1 MFSTTVWGIFFNQ
14 NKAMKKIIYF
24 LAILILLPLINY
36 AQDISL
42 KGKELFGGMQARHI
56 GPALMSGR
64 IIDVE
69 NHPTNPRIIY
79 LGAAGGGV
87 WKSSDSG
94 TTFSPIFDDYAQSIG
109 VVKLDPKNPDEIIW
123 VGTGEIWTRNSVSVG
138 DGLFKSS
145 DGGSNWTKI
154 GFENS
159 ERISSIVINPNNTDE
174 MYVGVLGAL
183 WSDSE
188 DRGVYKSLD
197 GGKTW
202 NKILYVGPSTGAA
215 DVIIDPNNPSVLY
228 TSMWEFRRSGWGF
241 SSGGKTSALY
251 KSIDSGTTWNKIHNG
266 FPEGDLGRIAVAIA
280 PSDNNILYAVL
291 ETVEKATNG
300 LWKSSDAGNSWEH
313 LNNDFGLTVRPFYFS
328 RITIDPKNPDVVIK
342 GGLNGSISRDGG
354 KTFKS
359 LGNMHSDIHD
369 VVFDINNSDVL
380 YSGTDGGIYR
390 SWDGGTTFE
399 IVENL
404 PLSQFYHISVDNE
417 TPYNVY
423 GGLQDNGSWY
433 GPSSSPGGVNARD
446 WNSVGYGDG
455 FRVLKHPTKNIIYSE
470 MQGAANVWRYD
481 VDKNRTRTVQPMKRK
496 GDPDLRFNW
505 NAPMAISAF
514 VPDRFYMGSQFLHK
528 SEDMGDSW
536 DIISPDLTT
545 NDSTKQDQSSSG
557 GLSVDN
563 SGAENHTTI
572 FTIAESPLDE
582 NILWVGTDDGNV
594 QVTKDGG
601 ENWSNVT
608 ENLVGIP
615 ANTWVYHIE
624 ASVHGKGTAYA
635 VFEGHTSGDMN
646 PYTLKTIDYGQ
657 TWSNI
662 ISEDVHGFIR
672 NIQEDYE
679 SENLLF
685 LGTEFGLYV
694 TIDGGENWSKFEN
707 NMPATAVHFMELQ
720 KQTNDLV
727 MGTHGRGVII
737 IDDIS
742 PLRELSQEVLA
753 QDVYFFK
760 NKPFTM
766 LEDSGFSGSFGTE
779 TQFVGQSKSSAA
791 RIVYYLKKRHTFGK
805 MKMEVFDMEG
815 NKITNLSPEKS
826 KGINV
831 ITWGF
836 NKNVPKMAQGKTLS
850 FGGFTSPRV
859 TAGNYK
865 IVLTKGKNTYEQII
879 EVNYDENSITS
890 LAERKEQ
897 EALTE
902 TLFNMVEDLAY
913 MVYEINGAMDKAKEV
928 IKEDP
933 KGKKKAQQAYN
944 ALSTLLKE
952 LVVTTGDNYVA
963 SATPELREKMG
974 DLYSNIASTYDK
986 VSGSNRDNFE
996 LIAEEFDTAKSKYQ
1010 EIQNKEVKK
1019 FNSYLEKSG
1028 KEQTKLKSKKE
1039 FLEK

>member
-1 MFSTTVWGIFFNQ
+1 
-14 NKAMKKIIYF
+14 MKKIIYV
-24 LAILILLPLINY
+24 LAIITLFPIVNY

-69 NHPTNPRIIY
+69 NHPTNARIIY

-87 WKSSDSG
+87 WKSNDSG
-94 TTFSPIFDDYAQSIG
+94 TTFNPIFDDYAQSIG
-109 VVKLDPKNPDEIIW
+109 VVKLDPKHPDEIIW

-145 DGGSNWTKI
+145 DGGSNWTKV
-154 GFENS
+154 GFEKS

-202 NKILYVGPSTGAA
+202 DKILYVGPSTGAA
-215 DVIIDPNNPSVLY
+215 DVIMDPNNPSVLY
-228 TSMWEFRRSGWGF
+228 TSMWEFRRSGWDF
-241 SSGGKTSALY
+241 TSGGRTSALY
-251 KSIDSGTTWNKIHNG
+251 KSTDSGKTWDKIHTG
-266 FPEGDLGRIAVAIA
+266 FPEGDLGRITVAIA
-280 PSDNNILYAVL
+280 PSDTNILYAVL
-291 ETVEKATNG
+291 ETGEKATNG
-300 LWKSSDAGNSWEH
+300 LWKSSDTGNSWEH

-328 RITIDPKNPDVVIK
+328 RITIDPKNPDVVVK

-354 KTFKS
+354 NTFKS

-380 YSGTDGGIYR
+380 YAGTDGGMYR

-481 VDKNRTRTVQPMKRK
+481 TDKKRTRTVQPMKRK

-505 NAPMAISAF
+505 NAPMAVSAHA
-514 VPDRFYMGSQFLHK
+514 PDRFYMGSQFLHK
-528 SEDMGDSW
+528 SEDMGESW

-545 NDSTKQDQSSSG
+545 NDAAKQDQSSSG

-582 NILWVGTDDGNV
+582 NILWIGTDDGNI

-601 ENWSNVT
+601 ENWINVT
-608 ENLVGIP
+608 TNLVGIP

-635 VFEGHTSGDMN
+635 VFEGHTTGDMKA
-646 PYTLKTIDYGQ
+646 YSLKTIDYGQ
-657 TWSNI
+657 TWTNI
-662 ISEDVHGFIR
+662 ITDDVHGFVR

-679 SENLLF
+679 SEKLLF

-694 TIDGGENWSKFEN
+694 TIDGGKNWSKFEN

-742 PLRELSQEVLA
+742 PLRELGQEVLA

-760 NKPFTM
+760 TKPFIM
-766 LEDSGFSGSFGTE
+766 IEDSGFSGSFGTE

-815 NKITNLSPEKS
+815 NKITDLNPEKS

-831 ITWGF
+831 VTWGF
-836 NKNVPKMAQGKTLS
+836 NKKVPKMAQGKTLS
-850 FGGFTSPRV
+850 FGGFTSPRIP
-859 TAGNYK
+859 AGSYK
-865 IVLTKGKNTYEQII
+865 VILTKGKKTYEHII
-879 EVNYDENSITS
+879 EVNYDKNSITT

-913 MVYEINGAMDKAKEV
+913 MVYEINITMDKAKEV
-928 IKEDP
+928 IKNDS
-933 KGKKKAQQAYN
+933 KGKKKAQQTYN
-944 ALSTLLKE
+944 VLNNLLKE
-952 LVVTTGDNYVA
+952 LVVTTGDGYVA
-963 SATPELREKMG
+963 SAAPELREKMG
-974 DLYSNIASTYDK
+974 DLYSNIASTYDR
-986 VSGSNRDNFE
+986 VSGANRDNFE
-996 LIAEEFDTAKSKYQ
+996 LISEEFDTAKSKYK
-1010 EIQNKEVKK
+1010 EIKNREVKK
-1019 FNSYLEKSG
+1019 FNSYLVKSG
-1028 KEQTKLKSKKE
+1028 KELTKLKSKKD